1 MKYRSN
7 CLTFYLVKSH
17 PKTLI
22 FLINGRSLIC
32 ADTVG
37 TINLHIVF
45 HKICLIIFKNPLT
58 ICLPILSL
66 DPCLGMLLVKF
77 SSPFVMSILKSHYNP
92 KIVMMMM
99 TVAHFI
105 DGWFGCQ
112 NAHYGVE
119 TRYRPFL
126 GKKCYTTNFFDDM
139 EHLFHYIHLM
149 IFKYISRVRFHF
161 NFSILYYIS
170 FF

>member
-22 FLINGRSLIC
+22 FLINGRPLIC

-45 HKICLIIFKNPLT
+45 HKICLIIFKNPLS

-112 NAHYGVE
+112 NAHYGATQKAFFFSWKNRSE
-119 TRYRPFL
+119 TRDRVPK
-126 GKKCYTTNFFDDM
+126 GHKSKT
-139 EHLFHYIHLM
+139 LF
-149 IFKYISRVRFHF
+149 SRRANVCQRLLLF
-161 NFSILYYIS
+161 
-170 FF
+170 